1 MKINKLSIDR
11 KFIYATLTQQQNCL
25 MPVYAHTKKDCSESD
40 WELLYGLNG
49 HAERT
54 AAKACG
60 WGDIFQKRLS
70 DPEIWLRVLGMYHD
84 MGKASEDFQAYLRG
98 ECESTDHKTAA
109 ASYFYHMPIIGRL
122 LAYAFAGHH
131 SGLPCGCRLFDGV
144 LTQYKISPK
153 VRELAE
159 RNIEGCLD
167 MKLPK
172 IRGSREEVAVALML
186 LVRMLHSC
194 LVDAD
199 WLATEEYM
207 KPSEALLRSGA
218 IGESLEQ
225 LSSRLEAYI
234 HARESDSRGYV
245 NEWRKR
251 VHARCYEAAVHEP
264 GVKRLNVPT
273 GGGKTL
279 SSLSYALRHAA
290 LHNLKRVI
298 YVIPFTS
305 IIEQTAREFRE
316 VLGENNVVE
325 HHSSVPEESE
335 SEFNRF
341 ATENW
346 DAPVVVTTGVQFF
359 ESLFASCNSRCR
371 KVHNM
376 AQSVIVLDEVQTLP
390 PSLLGPCLAVLR
402 ELQCGYGCSL
412 LLCTATQPAFENCD
426 YFDIGWEP
434 GQVHSLLG
442 LDFERTLFVSLRRVR
457 VNLLGAKS
465 QGELLEHFLQQG
477 VKSALF
483 IVNLTRQAQEL
494 FELMQQSEV
503 KGLYHLSAR
512 MCPAHRTDVLKVV
525 RSRLQRGLPTV
536 LVATRVVEAGVDISF
551 PLVYRDRCGLD
562 SLAQSA
568 GRCNRHGELPI
579 GEVYMYEAS
588 ESEYVLPGKF
598 VDLRNGVYAFADTMY
613 GKEDADIFSAEV
625 IEEYFRRFYVRREGG
640 NRWDASGVL
649 EACFSGARS
658 LSWDFP
664 QMAEDFRMIDGAQ
677 RSLLVPY
684 GEEAEMLRDE
694 ILDIQAAGRKPNR
707 SLFRRMQQL
716 SVALYEAD
724 WQRVQKE
731 CLHKDAGVYMLCSPG
746 AYHEKMG
753 LRRDDES
760 EDTSKIYVF

>member
-1 MKINKLSIDR
+1 
-11 KFIYATLTQQQNCL
+11 
-25 MPVYAHTKKDCSESD
+25 MPVYAHTKKNCSESE

-60 WGDIFQKRLS
+60 WGNIFQYRLF
-70 DPEIWLRVLGMYHD
+70 DPEVWLRVLGMYHD
-84 MGKASEDFQAYLRG
+84 MGKSSVDFQAYLRG
-98 ECESTDHKTAA
+98 ERASTDHKTAA
-109 ASYFYHMPIIGRL
+109 ASYFFRMPVVGKL
-122 LAYAFAGHH
+122 LAYVFAGHH
-131 SGLPCGCRLFDGV
+131 SELPRGCKLFDD
-144 LTQYKISPK
+144 LIEYRLSPK

-159 RNIEGCLD
+159 RNIEGCPD
-167 MKLPK
+167 MKIPK
-172 IRGSREEVAVALML
+172 ISGSREDVAVALML

-194 LVDAD
+194 LIDAD

-207 KPSEALLRSGA
+207 NPSVALLRSESA
-218 IGESLEQ
+218 GESLEQ

-234 HARESDSRGYV
+234 HARESDSSGYV
-245 NEWRKR
+245 NTWRRR
-251 VHARCYEAAVHEP
+251 VHIRCYEAAVHEP

-279 SSLSYALRHAA
+279 SSLSYALRHAS

-305 IIEQTAREFRE
+305 IIEQTAREFRD
-316 VLGENNVVE
+316 VFGERNVVE
-325 HHSSVPEESE
+325 HHSSVPVERDSE
-335 SEFNRF
+335 INRF

-346 DAPVVVTTGVQFF
+346 DAPVVVTTSVQFF
-359 ESLFASCNSRCR
+359 ESLFACRNSRCR

-390 PSLLGPCLAVLR
+390 PSLLGPILAVLR
-402 ELQCGYGCSL
+402 ELQRGYGCSL

-434 GQVHSLLG
+434 GQVQSLLG
-442 LDFERTLFVSLRRVR
+442 RDFEKELSVALRRVR
-457 VNLLGAKS
+457 VNRLGVKS
-465 QGELLEHFLQQG
+465 QNELLEHFQQQG
-477 VKSALF
+477 VYSALF

-512 MCPAHRTDVLKVV
+512 MCPAHRANVLSEV

-551 PLVYRDRCGLD
+551 PVVYRDRCGLD

-579 GEVYMYEAS
+579 GEVYMYEAA
-588 ESEYVLPGKF
+588 ESEYALPGKF

-625 IEEYFRRFYVRREGG
+625 TEEYFRRFYGRREGG

-664 QMAEDFRMIDGAQ
+664 QMAEDFRMIDGTQ
-677 RSLLVPY
+677 RCLLVPY
-684 GEEAEMLRDE
+684 GEASEKLRDE
-694 ILDIQAAGRKPNR
+694 ILAIQAGGGKPTR
-707 SLFRRMQQL
+707 ALFRRMQQL
-716 SVALYEAD
+716 SVALYESD

-731 CLHKDAGVYMLCSPG
+731 CLYKEAGIYMLCSPG
-746 AYHEKMG
+746 AYHERMG
-753 LRRDDES
+753 LLRGNES